1 MKVQWFPIY
10 SLHQYMHRLPHY
22 QLWRTVHFYQGWICV
37 DAPNHPCPWFT
48 LGVTRWLAFCALG
61 KHTVAYTHY
70 FNNIHSVFTALK
82 ILCSSYLL
90 SLSAPSSLLTT
101 DLITVSAIWPFPKCY
116 IVGIIQYVKF
126 FQDDFFHLGVCV

>member
-37 DAPNHPCPWFT
+37 DASNHPCPWFT

-70 FNNIHSVFTALK
+70 FNNIQSVFTALK

-90 SLSAPSSLLTT
+90 SLCSLIPANHWSYYCLHN
-101 DLITVSAIWPFPKCY
+101 LAFSKMLYSWNH
-116 IVGIIQYVKF
+116 IVCKVF
-126 FQDDFFHLGVCV
+126 FRMISFT